1 MQFEIKGNDYTDLND
16 YTEYFQLMEV
26 GHHGVA
32 GENAQMGP
40 FRAIVCVMHQFLEVQ
55 ENPVMD
61 PVNSKKKDVV
71 SHNVGGYGRLGTHI
85 GLNTVLSSCLFIFH
99 FRFY

>member
-40 FRAIVCVMHQFLEVQ
+40 FRDIASVMHLPLKVQ
-55 ENPVMD
+55 ENHVMD

-71 SHNVGGYGRLGTHI
+71 SIMWEEMEGWVPI
-85 GLNTVLSSCLFIFH
+85 
-99 FRFY
+99 